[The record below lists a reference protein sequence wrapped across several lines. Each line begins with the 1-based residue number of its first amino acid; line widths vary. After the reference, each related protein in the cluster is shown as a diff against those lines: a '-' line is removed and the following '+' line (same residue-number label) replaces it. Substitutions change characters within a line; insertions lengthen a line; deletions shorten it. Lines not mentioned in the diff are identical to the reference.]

1 MIDYDAIE
9 LRSKLLGSLLFFTQF
24 FFRLRTGRDFIV
36 SKPDGR
42 EAHVISICRSLT
54 KVFDGDTTRLKINIP
69 PRYSKTELMIHFVA
83 WSLAHYPDSNFI
95 YVSYSHNL
103 AAKQTSIIR
112 DIISMPHYK
121 RLFDVVISDT
131 TAAKDNFETT
141 AGGSV
146 YGVGAGGTIT
156 GRGAGLR
163 SSERFGGCFP
173 YYQEVE
179 TEEGPIKIGDIV
191 NKKIPV
197 KVWCLNEGTNKR
209 ELRKINNYYCNGSN
223 DLIRV
228 KMSDGSSFTCT
239 PDHEI
244 LTAGGWVC
252 AIHLAK
258 SLNLAKA
265 QPGSSACLG
274 SGNTSVYSNFDG
286 AFSVLWSCVPL
297 GIRQVICDLF
307 PSLSKLYLPNCG
319 TGNVVSFCNDG
330 SVLKALEYFN
340 NLFSSEF
347 YSGSSF
353 EDWECPVPNGVLHVV
368 GLTAIRE
375 IAKVIVGGVA
385 VQMPNL
391 VLMGSFTY
399 KLLSDKVRNMTL
411 PSNSVDGEA
420 NSEITFGGPRKLN
433 KSNGL
438 CPFDE
443 PGIRNLI
450 KPFGAS
456 NIFPV
461 AVEYVGHVDETYCL
475 EIDVVNNFELSHS
488 GVIVTN
494 CFIMDDMHKPDEAQS
509 DVMREAVIDWYDNT
523 AQSRM
528 NNGDKTPQII
538 IGQRVHE
545 DDLPARMTEQKGWS
559 PLVIPALD
567 VNNNPLDPVMHDRD
581 ALFKM
586 RDTMPYVFAA
596 QYQQD
601 PQPAGGGLFK
611 TEWFHLV
618 DETPNILATFITV
631 DTAETDKTYNDAT
644 AFSFWGLYKIVQG
657 NVETDL
663 YGLHWINAVEIWVE
677 PKDLK
682 DEFMAFYMECM
693 MFHVKPKQAVI
704 EKKSTGTTLVSVL
717 KDMQGLQVIDL
728 NRSVGVRNKMD
739 RFLEIQQYIA
749 SKRISLPR
757 LGKHTNMCLDHCKK
771 ITANN
776 THARDDLA
784 DTLSD
789 AVKIAL
795 IDQTMI
801 YRNIKTVNN
810 ETTAIVKSMANDFN
824 RVQRLRSAIQW

>member
-156 GRGAGLR
+156 GRGAGIR
-163 SSERFGGCFP
+163 GCDRFGG
-173 YYQEVE
+173 
-179 TEEGPIKIGDIV
+179 
-191 NKKIPV
+191 
-197 KVWCLNEGTNKR
+197 
-209 ELRKINNYYCNGSN
+209 
-223 DLIRV
+223 
-228 KMSDGSSFTCT
+228 
-239 PDHEI
+239 
-244 LTAGGWVC
+244 
-252 AIHLAK
+252 
-258 SLNLAKA
+258 
-265 QPGSSACLG
+265 
-274 SGNTSVYSNFDG
+274 
-286 AFSVLWSCVPL
+286 AFL
-297 GIRQVICDLF
+297 
-307 PSLSKLYLPNCG
+307 
-319 TGNVVSFCNDG
+319 
-330 SVLKALEYFN
+330 
-340 NLFSSEF
+340 
-347 YSGSSF
+347 
-353 EDWECPVPNGVLHVV
+353 
-368 GLTAIRE
+368 
-375 IAKVIVGGVA
+375 
-385 VQMPNL
+385 
-391 VLMGSFTY
+391 
-399 KLLSDKVRNMTL
+399 
-411 PSNSVDGEA
+411 
-420 NSEITFGGPRKLN
+420 
-433 KSNGL
+433 
-438 CPFDE
+438 
-443 PGIRNLI
+443 
-450 KPFGAS
+450 
-456 NIFPV
+456 
-461 AVEYVGHVDETYCL
+461 
-475 EIDVVNNFELSHS
+475 
-488 GVIVTN
+488 
-494 CFIMDDMHKPDEAQS
+494 MDDMHKPDEAQS

-567 VNNNPLDPVMHDRD
+567 VNNNPLDPVMHDRK

-717 KDMQGLQVIDL
+717 KDMQGLQIIDL
-728 NRSVGVRNKMD
+728 NRSVGIRNKMD
-739 RFLEIQQYIA
+739 RFLEIQPYIA

-784 DTLSD
+784 DTLAD

-810 ETTAIVKSMANDFN
+810 ETTTIVKSMANDFN